1 MGTEYIMLVVF
12 VLHQLLGGDLKR
24 GLGRCKIKE
33 AGIFSWKEISCL
45 SNMCTKYINNHKLSI
60 HINFIGT
67 GTRTHTHTHT
77 FAQGCR
83 VCPASARV
91 LRVPALFLPVPLLVP
106 AQSGHPITSA
116 EASLCIDL
124 QIICS
129 FTITPHHHHHHHYP
143 YFCQHFHSVI
153 LQNSEECHVV
163 NVNYLPAYT
172 PYCYI

>member
-67 GTRTHTHTHT
+67 GRHIHTHIRTGL
-77 FAQGCR
+77 QGVPSISESTPCACSLPPGALIGS
-83 VCPASARV
+83 CPIRPSNHISGSESVHRLANNLQFYNNTPPPPLSRFLSA
-91 LRVPALFLPVPLLVP
+91 F
-106 AQSGHPITSA
+106 
-116 EASLCIDL
+116 
-124 QIICS
+124 S
-129 FTITPHHHHHHHYP
+129 FCNP
-143 YFCQHFHSVI
+143 SK
-153 LQNSEECHVV
+153 
-163 NVNYLPAYT
+163 
-172 PYCYI
+172 